1 MELHGIMWYCM
12 EWNVIAC
19 YSMELHVTAWKCM
32 VLFGIHGIV
41 LCSMTCIDIYQPF
54 SCHTFHG
61 TTHVWVSLQNCV
73 EMVHL
78 NVKMEYS
85 HGHTK
90 QNLLKLS
97 PHRQGEDIAVCLCPD
112 TGNPPCIGQ
121 KADLT
126 KIRTVAQGGG
136 YLKQTICCHCDKR
149 L

>member
-1 MELHGIMWYCM
+1 MELHGTAWYYVVLHRMECYCM
-12 EWNVIAC
+12 LFHGIAC
-19 YSMELHVTAWKCM
+19 YCIYCM

-90 QNLLKLS
+90 QNL
-97 PHRQGEDIAVCLCPD
+97 
-112 TGNPPCIGQ
+112 
-121 KADLT
+121 
-126 KIRTVAQGGG
+126 
-136 YLKQTICCHCDKR
+136 
-149 L
+149 